1 MAREII
7 NVGATPNDGQ
17 GDSIRTAFIKTNN
30 NFGELYAQT
39 QTAPPITL
47 VGSVGDLAGMT
58 AYDSEY
64 YYYCFANYDGANVI
78 WREVPNAALAN
89 VAVISATGNITGN
102 YFIGNGRQ
110 LTGVVAAA
118 GTQIV
123 NGNTNITTAL
133 DGNANITIGST
144 SNVAVFSTGGVTII
158 GNIAG
163 GNLSATGNITGG
175 NIGTAGTISAVGNI
189 TGGNV
194 STAGLISAA
203 GNVTG
208 GNIVSTGGIN
218 AVGNIITTGRISAVG
233 NIFSSAALRT
243 QGSIST
249 AGNVTGNYFIGD
261 GGFLSNVTVTSN
273 VAVTQIANGSSILAV
288 AGSAGNITIAIAGVA
303 NVAQFVPSGLSVVGN
318 VDSANIYLSGRMVAA
333 GNITASNLNATT
345 NVIATGNV
353 KGTNVN
359 ADLQMSA
366 VGNITGGNLLTSG
379 NVNATAYTGTAVSV
393 TGNITGS
400 NVSTAGLI
408 SAAGN
413 ITSNY
418 FIGNGSQLTG
428 VISSYGNSNVAA
440 YLPTYSGNISAS
452 IFSATGNVNTANI
465 YLTDRMVA
473 VGSITAANINA
484 TSGMSATGNVQAG
497 NVVSTGTIS
506 AAGNVIGTYFV
517 GTATQAQYA
526 DIAENYTAD
535 ASYEP
540 GTVLEFG
547 GDAEVTMASDETTR
561 VAGVVSTAPAHLM
574 NSMLAGQHVV
584 AVALVGRVPC
594 RVRGTIAKGD
604 MLISAGDGYA
614 RAKQNPIMGTV
625 IGKALESS
633 TGNDSIIE
641 VVVGRL

>member
-39 QTAPPITL
+39 QTAPPVTL

-64 YYYCFANYDGANVI
+64 YYYCFANYNGASVI
-78 WREVPNAALAN
+78 WREVPNAAQAN
-89 VAVISATGNITGN
+89 VAVLSATGNITGN
-102 YFIGNGRQ
+102 YFIGNGSQ

-133 DGNANITIGST
+133 NGNANITIGST
-144 SNVAVFSTGGVTII
+144 SNVAVFSTGGVVITGNITGGNI
-158 GNIAG
+158 GTAGNITGGNIATAG
-163 GNLSATGNITGG
+163 QVSATGNITGG
-175 NIGTAGTISAVGNI
+175 NIGT
-189 TGGNV
+189 
-194 STAGLISAA
+194 
-203 GNVTG
+203 
-208 GNIVSTGGIN
+208 TGGIN
-218 AVGNIITTGRISAVG
+218 AVGNIITDGRISAVG
-233 NIFSSAALRT
+233 NIFSFGALRT
-243 QGSIST
+243 QGPISA
-249 AGNVTGNYFIGD
+249 AGNVTGAYIIGD

-273 VAVTQIANGSSILAV
+273 LAVTQLANGSSILAV
-288 AGSAGNITIAIAGVA
+288 AGSAGNITVSIAGAA
-303 NVAQFVPSGLSVVGN
+303 NVAQFIPSGLSVVGN
-318 VDSANIYLSGRMVAA
+318 VDSANISLSGRMVAA
-333 GNITASNLNATT
+333 GNITGGNLNATT
-345 NVIATGNV
+345 DVVATGNV
-353 KGTNVN
+353 KGTNLN

-379 NVNATAYTGTAVSV
+379 NVNAAGHTGTTVSV
-393 TGNITGS
+393 TGNVTGGNIT
-400 NVSTAGLI
+400 TAGSI

-413 ITSNY
+413 ITGNY
-418 FIGNGSQLTG
+418 FAGNGSQLTG
-428 VISSYGNSNVAA
+428 IVGSYGNSNVAA
-440 YLPTYSGNISAS
+440 YLPTYSGTVSAS

-473 VGSITAANINA
+473 TGNITAANVNA
-484 TSGMSATGNVQAG
+484 TADVVATGTLQAG
-497 NVVSTGTIS
+497 TVVSTGAIS
-506 AAGNVIGTYFV
+506 AAGNVTGNYFI
-517 GTATQAQYA
+517 GTATSARYA

-535 ASYEP
+535 ADYEP

-547 GDAEVTMASDETTR
+547 GDTEVTIASDETAR
-561 VAGVVSTAPAHLM
+561 VAGIVSTAPAHLM
-574 NSMLAGQHVV
+574 NSMLAGKHVV

-594 RVRGTIAKGD
+594 RVRGVIAKGD